1 MLFNFPYSYSSQ
13 DAGIGRSIVIGSSIL
28 WASIIALILTLIN
41 WRNIAFVIKFTLLT
55 TAVYLLLSTLLSAY
69 PRQLDVVVPVL
80 LFWFGYLAQH
90 VKNINPRFKN
100 DDGVDEVSLL
110 KLTGSGVEIPEA

>member
-41 WRNIAFVIKFTLLT
+41 WRNIAFVVKFLLLT
-55 TAVYLLLSTLLSAY
+55 TAVYLLLSTVLSAY

-80 LFWFGYLAQH
+80 LFWFGYLAQR
-90 VKNINPRFKN
+90 VKNIKPKFK
-100 DDGVDEVSLL
+100 DEGDLDEISLAQ
-110 KLTGSGVEIPEA
+110 LTGNGVEIPEA